1 MGYYESRQGKGKNNG
16 GHQMTTQEYLR
27 QVEKL
32 DAVIKNKQE
41 RVEYLRATLLG
52 KGIDY
57 SSERVKTSPQDRF
70 SATIS
75 EYLDEEKK
83 ISRLLVQLLEKR
95 NEIVLEIEHLN
106 TKYYN
111 VLYMRYVKM
120 MQFKEIMDEMH
131 ISEQTVFKYHRK
143 ALQEFEKLWGD
154 KYMKK

>member
-1 MGYYESRQGKGKNNG
+1 MGEN
-16 GHQMTTQEYLR
+16 MTTQEYLK
-27 QVEKL
+27 QIEKL
-32 DAVIKNKQE
+32 DAIIKNKQE

-83 ISRLLVQLLEKR
+83 ISRLLVELLSKR
-95 NEIVLEIEHLN
+95 NEIVTEIEQLD

-111 VLYMRYVKM
+111 VLYMRYVKLY
-120 MQFKEIMDEMH
+120 QFREIMNEMD
-131 ISEQTVFKYHRK
+131 ISEQTAFKYHRK
-143 ALQEFEKLWGD
+143 ALHEFEKLFGD
-154 KYMKK
+154 KYIKR

>member
-1 MGYYESRQGKGKNNG
+1 
-16 GHQMTTQEYLR
+16 MTTQEYLR

-32 DAVIKNKQE
+32 DAIIKNKQE

-95 NEIVLEIEHLN
+95 NEIVSEIEHLN